1 MVLGRDNVMQFWQI
15 LDRDG
20 STAPVAE
27 FVTTYEYFPYPFLP
41 FSKFQVHCTRGIV
54 STLERFDD

>member
-1 MVLGRDNVMQFWQI
+1 MQFWQI